1 LHNDYYENGYMSDPS
16 PKRILYIDSDPTDS
30 ALFRTVMEQEGYR
43 VDLAATVEDGV
54 AMFQADPQPLVIAS
68 HHPDDKTMLDALG
81 EFESHDSDP
90 VLILI
95 TDKGDDDTIVKAL
108 KLGVQRCVPRI
119 DETIYTD
126 VLPAIIVRPLH
137 RRENGRRALTI
148 EAELRRNEDRFLHA
162 EALSNSCNWESDE
175 TLTHWAYASI
185 HTEHM
190 LGVPLKDLLGNYELY
205 IRHIH
210 PDDQDR
216 VRAVYTAAAETH
228 APYEVRYRFCRPD
241 GHIIHLREHA
251 VPVLDDSG
259 KIMFY
264 RGTTQDVTSQVD
276 AEERHRIVVENAV
289 EAIIT
294 IDSGGIIQSFNKAAE
309 TLLHYSRTEAIG
321 QNISMML
328 PDDHAVQHDAY
339 LARYLDTRK
348 AHIIGIGRDVDARR
362 KDGSTFP
369 AHLSVSQHDVGG
381 TILFTGLLRDISEQ
395 KESEVMLI
403 QAKNESER
411 ANRAKSEFLSSM
423 SHELR
428 TPLNAVLGFA
438 QMLEYNPAEPLS
450 VTQQESV
457 DLIKR
462 GGAHLLTLINEIL
475 ELAKIE
481 SGRLDL
487 SIETVDLA
495 KTIDDCASIAKATA
509 MNRDIV
515 LANASADKK
524 LPYVQADN
532 TRLKQVLLNL
542 LSNAVKYNKDAGHV
556 TIDANET
563 QDGFMRVSVSDTGIG
578 LSERE
583 KKKIFEPFERL
594 GKQSEAIE
602 GTGIGLTITKQL
614 VNLMSGRIGFESEIG
629 KGSTFWI
636 DIPKSDKGSKKKLKR
651 RRSDLEAISTGPI
664 ADPER
669 TYSVLCVED
678 NEDNAKLMVRIFDSI
693 SNADLHVAVTGRAGV
708 QYAKKFQ
715 PDMILMDI
723 NLPDI
728 SGIEATKILQRTDA
742 TKDIPIIAI
751 SASIWRAKNGVTEDV
766 SFHHYVEKPFDVN
779 EIYNLINSVLSGEP
793 K

>member
-1 LHNDYYENGYMSDPS
+1 MHNDCYENGYMSDPS

-30 ALFRTVMEQEGYR
+30 ALFRTVMEQEGYC
-43 VDLAATVEDGV
+43 VDLAATPEDGLS
-54 AMFQADPQPLVIAS
+54 MFQADPQPLVVAS
-68 HHPDDKTMLDALG
+68 HRPEDTTLFDVLR
-81 EFESHDSDP
+81 EFERHDSDP

-95 TDKGDDDTIVKAL
+95 TGKGDDDTIVQAL

-126 VLPAIIVRPLH
+126 ILPAIIARPLQ
-137 RRENGRRALTI
+137 RRENAQRSSVV
-148 EAELRRNEDRFLHA
+148 EAELRRSEDRFLHA
-162 EALSNSCNWESDE
+162 EVLTNSCNWESDQS
-175 TLTHWAYASI
+175 LSQWGYASA
-185 HTEHM
+185 HTEHIGGM
-190 LGVPLKDLLGNYELY
+190 SIDDLLGDYEYY
-205 IRHIH
+205 IGHIH
-210 PDDQDR
+210 PEDQDR

-228 APYEVRYRFCRPD
+228 APYEAHYRFCRPD
-241 GHIIHLREHA
+241 GDIIHLREHG
-251 VPVLDDSG
+251 VPVRDDDG

-276 AEERHRIVVENAV
+276 AEERHRVVVENAV

-294 IDSGGIIQSFNKAAE
+294 IDSGGIILSFNKAAE

-321 QNISMML
+321 QNISMMM

-339 LARYLDTRK
+339 LSRYLATRK
-348 AHIIGIGRDVDARR
+348 AHIIGIGREVDVRR

-369 AHLSVSQHDVGG
+369 AHLSVSQHEVGG

-395 KESEVMLI
+395 KEAEAMLI

-462 GGAHLLTLINEIL
+462 GGTHLLTLINEIL

-481 SGRLDL
+481 AGRLEL
-487 SIETVDLA
+487 SIETIDLA
-495 KTIDDCASIAKATA
+495 RTIDDCASIAQATA
-509 MNRDIV
+509 LNHDIV
-515 LANASADKK
+515 LTNASADKK

-556 TIDANET
+556 TIVANET
-563 QDGFMRVSVSDTGIG
+563 QDGFMRISVSDTGIG

-594 GKQSEAIE
+594 GKQSETIE

-614 VNLMSGRIGFESEIG
+614 VNLMKGRIGFESEIG

-636 DIPKSDKGSKKKLKR
+636 DIPKSDNGSKKKLSRHK
-651 RRSDLEAISTGPI
+651 SDLEAISAGPV
-664 ADPER
+664 ADPDR
-669 TYSVLCVED
+669 TYLILCVED
-678 NEDNAKLMVRIFDSI
+678 NDDNARLMVRIFDSI

-728 SGIEATKILQRTDA
+728 SGIEAAKILQRTEA
-742 TKDIPIIAI
+742 TQDIPIIAV
-751 SASIWRAKNGVTEDV
+751 SASAWRAKNRDTGEV
-766 SFHHYVEKPFDVN
+766 SFRHYVEKPFDIN
-779 EIYNLINSVLSGEP
+779 EIYNIIASVLSGET